1 MDIGELILDI
11 MRKQIEL
18 CNSAEV
24 VKDEKGRIVWERVE
38 KEGNERKEEKR

>member
-1 MDIGELILDI
+1 MNIGELILDI

-24 VKDEKGRIVWERVE
+24 VKDEKGRVVWEKV
-38 KEGNERKEEKR
+38 EEKDEEEDKK

>member
-11 MRKQIEL
+11 IRKQIEL

-24 VKDEKGRIVWERVE
+24 VKDEKGRIVWERV
-38 KEGNERKEEKR
+38 KEREKRRNDGRS

>member
-24 VKDEKGRIVWERVE
+24 VKDEKGRIVWERVKE
-38 KEGNERKEEKR
+38 KNEEGDKK